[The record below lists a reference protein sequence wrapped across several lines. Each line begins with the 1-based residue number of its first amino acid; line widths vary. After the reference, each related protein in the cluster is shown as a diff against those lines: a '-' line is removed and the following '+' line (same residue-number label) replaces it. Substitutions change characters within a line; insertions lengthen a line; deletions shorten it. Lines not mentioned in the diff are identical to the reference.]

1 MTSSDMRDLA
11 VALMRVWWVTTA
23 TSCRLISQTRLL
35 SQRPRRRTNSAS
47 SNWCNK
53 RVAPPGRREA
63 RSYGATSADL
73 RVGRPSAA
81 CSIENLFLKVLDE
94 KLKGSLLFNFPKA
107 AVKRRTTS
115 CGSIRAAW
123 CLAATPRVFDWW
135 IWSNANETPG
145 APSPGRAKSP
155 LVAARAS
162 PILNKPH
169 PWHKQEGWLSRPP
182 PQHP

>member
-1 MTSSDMRDLA
+1 MRDLA

-23 TSCRLISQTRLL
+23 TSCRSISQTRLL

-94 KLKGSLLFNFPKA
+94 KLWRLTAIQLPKSCSQKA
-107 AVKRRTTS
+107 DYILWIYSRRLMPRRNTTCFWLVNLEQCKWHSWSSFSWQNQISS
-115 CGSIRAAW
+115 CG
-123 CLAATPRVFDWW
+123 
-135 IWSNANETPG
+135 G
-145 APSPGRAKSP
+145 
-155 LVAARAS
+155 
-162 PILNKPH
+162 
-169 PWHKQEGWLSRPP
+169 
-182 PQHP
+182 